1 MSDASFAV
9 STFLFHQSRLDREHL
24 VHIAAH
30 GFGGVEIFALRSHFD
45 YGDPVAVAQL
55 AEWLDDT
62 RLQLTAVHAPTA
74 DQFVAGAWSGH
85 LSVASTD
92 AAVRAHS
99 VAEIRQTLNV
109 AKVLPYRTL
118 VLHLGL
124 PAHVAS
130 THDNDASA
138 ARRSLDV
145 IVRYAAE
152 RGVQVAL
159 EVQTNALSTPDA
171 LVALIEDASDWPLA
185 GICLDVGHARLLG
198 DPVDSIE
205 VASGHIIAS
214 HVHDT
219 GGSRDDHL
227 VPYDGSVD
235 WTRAL
240 LAFQKVGY
248 SGPWTFELGPAAP
261 PVATLTRAVQARR
274 RFEQCLG
281 IHDELMS
288 Q

>member
-1 MSDASFAV
+1 MSAASFAV

-30 GFGGVEIFALRSHFD
+30 GFGGLEIFALRSHFD
-45 YGDPVAVAQL
+45 YGDALAVTRL

-74 DQFVAGAWSGH
+74 DRLVDGAWSGNI
-85 LSVASTD
+85 SIASAD

-99 VAEIRQTLNV
+99 VAEIQQALNM
-109 AKVLPYRTL
+109 ATVLPFRTL
-118 VLHLGL
+118 VLHIGM
-124 PAHVAS
+124 PAHVAAAS
-130 THDNDASA
+130 DNDASA

-145 IVRYAAE
+145 IVPHAAAH
-152 RGVQVAL
+152 GVQIAL
-159 EVQTNALSTPDA
+159 EVQTNVLSTPDA

-198 DPVDSIE
+198 DPVDAIE
-205 VASGHIIAS
+205 VASGHIMAS

-219 GGSRDDHL
+219 LGAHDDHL
-227 VPYDGSVD
+227 VPYDGSID

-248 SGPWTFELGPAAP
+248 SGPWTFELAPAAS
-261 PVATLTRAVQARR
+261 PVATLARAVQARR
-274 RFEQCLG
+274 RFERCLG
-281 IHDELMS
+281 SNDELMS
-288 Q
+288 P

>member
-30 GFGGVEIFALRSHFD
+30 GFGGVEVFALRSHFD

-55 AEWLDDT
+55 GEWLDDT

-74 DQFVAGAWSGH
+74 DRFEAGAWSGN

-92 AAVRAHS
+92 AAARAQA
-99 VAEIRQTLNV
+99 VTEVQKVLNV
-109 AKVLPYRTL
+109 AKALPYRTL

-124 PAHVAS
+124 PAQVAT
-130 THDNDASA
+130 THDNDAAA

-145 IVRYAAE
+145 IVPYAAE
-152 RGVQVAL
+152 CGVQVAL

-171 LVALIEDASDWPLA
+171 LVALLEDAGDWPLA

-198 DPVDSIE
+198 DPVDAIE
-205 VASGHIIAS
+205 VASGHIVAC

-227 VPYDGSVD
+227 VPYEGSVD

-248 SGPWTFELGPAAP
+248 SGPWTFELAPAGH
-261 PVATLTRAVQARR
+261 PVATLARAVQARR

-281 IHDELMS
+281 INDELMS

>member
-24 VHIAAH
+24 VHVAAH
-30 GFGGVEIFALRSHFD
+30 GFGGLELFALRSHFD
-45 YGDPVAVAQL
+45 YGDPLAVARV

-74 DQFVAGAWSGH
+74 DRFVDGAWSGTI
-85 LSVASTD
+85 SVASAD

-99 VAEIRQTLNV
+99 VAEVRQALNV
-109 AKVLPYRTL
+109 AKALPFRTL
-118 VLHLGL
+118 VLHIGT
-124 PAHVAS
+124 PAHAAAAA
-130 THDNDASA
+130 DNDAAA
-138 ARRSLDV
+138 ARRSLDA
-145 IVRYAAE
+145 IVPYAAE
-152 RGVQVAL
+152 CGVQIAL

-198 DPVDSIE
+198 DPVDAIE
-205 VASGHIIAS
+205 VASGHIVAS
-214 HVHDT
+214 HLHDT
-219 GGSRDDHL
+219 LGSRDDHL
-227 VPYDGSVD
+227 VPYDGSID

-248 SGPWTFELGPAAP
+248 SGPWTFELAPAAS
-261 PVATLTRAVQARR
+261 PVATLARAVEARR

-281 IHDELMS
+281 SNDELMS
-288 Q
+288 P

>member
-9 STFLFHQSRLDREHL
+9 STFLFHRSRLDREHL

-45 YGDPVAVAQL
+45 YGDPAAVAQL
-55 AEWLDDT
+55 GEWLDDT
-62 RLQLTAVHAPTA
+62 RLQLTAMHAPTA
-74 DQFVAGAWSGH
+74 DRFAAGAWSGH
-85 LSVASTD
+85 VSVASTD
-92 AAVRAHS
+92 AGVRAHA
-99 VAEIRQTLNV
+99 VAEIQQTLNV

-118 VLHLGL
+118 VLHLGR
-124 PAHVAS
+124 PAQVA
-130 THDNDASA
+130 TAHDNDASA

-145 IVRYAAE
+145 IVPYAAE
-152 RGVQVAL
+152 CGVQVAL

-171 LVALIEDASDWPLA
+171 LVALIEDAVDWPLA

-198 DPVDSIE
+198 DPVDAIE

-219 GGSRDDHL
+219 AGAHDDHL

-235 WTRAL
+235 WTRAMM
-240 LAFQKVGY
+240 AFQKVGY
-248 SGPWTFELGPAAP
+248 SGPWTFELGPAGP

-281 IHDELMS
+281 INDELMS